1 MRIKQHICHIFEYN
15 WLRCA
20 VTVCVYVYEVGR
32 ARVPPRWALG
42 YHLCRRASNYL
53 LGFEDSTTQMEG
65 IPYDSDCIDDALATS
80 AFELDTR

>member
-1 MRIKQHICHIFEYN
+1 MRIKQHRQLSHFFSTNGCM
-15 WLRCA
+15 C
-20 VTVCVYVYEVGR
+20 VCVYQVGR